1 MGSLSLILGILIFSF
16 IVTSV
21 FIVPFINALYTLRF
35 QRANQKTIDA
45 FGKRTPI
52 FDKFHG
58 KKAGVPVGGG
68 LLVITVVSLLFAFL
82 LPLLY
87 LFGIDVTSN
96 YANIHAEINIIFF
109 TFLSFAILGLYDD
122 VKKFFQFN
130 DNQFFGLKMKHKF
143 LLQIFLSVIIAL
155 MLYLNLGISIV
166 NIPFI
171 GTFELGLL
179 YIPFAAFVIVA
190 FTNAVNIT
198 DGLDGLA
205 TGVLMISLFGLW
217 FLSAS
222 ILDVPVSIFIA
233 LWIGSL
239 VSFLYFNVY
248 PARMFMGDVGSLSF
262 GATLAVIGLLLGK
275 SIAVAVIGFIFV
287 FEIFTS
293 FAQLFSKRFRGKKAF
308 PAAPFHLFLQNYGWE
323 EPKIVQRA
331 WLVQIMLT
339 IFGVWLAVI

>member
-68 LLVITVVSLLFAFL
+68 LLVFTVVSLLFAFL

-122 VKKFFQFN
+122 VKKFFQFS

-155 MLYLNLGISIV
+155 MLYFNLGISIV

-217 FLSAS
+217 FLSGS

-262 GATLAVIGLLLGK
+262 GATLAVIGLLLCK

-293 FAQLFSKRFRGKKAF
+293 FVQLLSKRFSG
-308 PAAPFHLFLQNYGWE
+308 
-323 EPKIVQRA
+323 
-331 WLVQIMLT
+331 
-339 IFGVWLAVI
+339 